1 MQFQTWMMW
10 MMMNTLN
17 DAFVRYP
24 DFMMLC
30 HTEVIAGCPAG
41 HKNNTRRLLERLI
54 DFNDSMACSGK
65 FPSNHSKHKSW
76 LDWPVMGGAKIVI
89 GISEYRTES
98 ADTWTLTWDPLHE
111 IQLKHLKLVVF
122 PNVFS
127 ASSTFWRGETW
138 WGIRK
143 SDRTLQVGRGKS
155 PVRRL
160 SQFQHV
166 KCFQVSTHL
175 TNQSTHTFSTET
187 KRHTDQRVQLESH
200 FRRDPKSKRIV
211 GTWGRSVTFHPE
223 HRGLNRINSNWFRH
237 LQNQYLILIWKGLF
251 SIPKKSIKSIR
262 NSMKKRAIINT
273 KKINTKSIP

>member
-143 SDRTLQVGRGKS
+143 SDRTLQVGRVFSCAKVVAVPTCEVFS
-155 PVRRL
+155 SHPFDQSSIHSHIFHRNKEA
-160 SQFQHV
+160 HYW
-166 KCFQVSTHL
+166 ST
-175 TNQSTHTFSTET
+175 
-187 KRHTDQRVQLESH
+187 VQLESPI
-200 FRRDPKSKRIV
+200 R
-211 GTWGRSVTFHPE
+211 TRSE
-223 HRGLNRINSNWFRH
+223 E
-237 LQNQYLILIWKGLF
+237 
-251 SIPKKSIKSIR
+251 
-262 NSMKKRAIINT
+262 
-273 KKINTKSIP
+273 